1 MSSEDGAGNK
11 QTTIRRFLSQLPHS
25 QLLEQQ
31 VTVIRT
37 IMQSTNTV
45 KQEGNPAI
53 VLKRCEKM
61 LIQMRMETH
70 LKEVRNNCKSKWS
83 DLLPFKDGRQINC
96 RIRYGLF
103 EFVIL
108 KTEQPIVLRV
118 AVCTRARV
126 EVRVQ
131 TVC

>member
-1 MSSEDGAGNK
+1 MGLVINK
-11 QTTIRRFLSQLPHS
+11 RQSAASYPNYHTPNYLSNKLP
-25 QLLEQQ
+25 LF
-31 VTVIRT
+31 VP
-37 IMQSTNTV
+37 MQSTNTV

-126 EVRVQ
+126 
-131 TVC
+131 